1 MPTFD
6 DQLKALHASSSRIC
20 DEAGAI
26 ARNGEGWTPAI
37 ILGHIV
43 DVDNEVWM
51 ARFQLMRDAKA
62 NGAPI
67 PQLAWWEPDP
77 VATAEKYA
85 DYTVAQSQQLLID
98 SRKTMIDYLTGMP
111 DEDRLAQAQ
120 HKTFGPITI
129 ESMLQVIL
137 DHDEE
142 HRLSLTE

>member
-6 DQLKALHASSSRIC
+6 EQLKALNTSAVRIC

-26 ARNGEGWTPAI
+26 SWNGEGWTPAI

-43 DVDNEVWM
+43 DVDKEVWM
-51 ARFQLMRDAKA
+51 ARFQMMRDAKA

-85 DYTVAQSQQLLID
+85 DYSVSQSQQLLID
-98 SRKTMIDYLTGMP
+98 SRATMIEYLTGMP
-111 DEDRLAQAQ
+111 HEDRAAAAE

-142 HRLSLTE
+142 HRSSLTK